1 MGIKWLKNGVFY
13 LNLLSQNFKG
23 QNWVNFIEKL
33 WKNGSFQLIDIIY
46 TLIIFDNSK
55 KIVQNDSAKNVHKL

>member
-55 KIVQNDSAKNVHKL
+55 KNCSKWFSQQCS